1 MKKFLIALFTFLLVF
16 LMCPQSVLAAEQKTY
31 DNLADLSTDSD
42 KKDYFVW
49 HDKTDDHIYILFYS
63 NVFNLSNTWE
73 GDDHMYDYYGIGFIT
88 DDLINFTKTEAVWDK
103 YNTTYKN
110 DKTNIE
116 FIYSTKEIKNTSTDT
131 VFLTAGYQSSYK
143 PSDNDTKDD
152 TEEDNS
158 GLLSN
163 LWGTVKDIFKSIGEG
178 VSNILNGISNL
189 WLNLKTALSGWF
201 NDVIENIKNIPSA
214 LADWFDKIIDH
225 IKNIPS
231 LLSDLW
237 DTVKGI
243 PDLIISGLKSLI
255 LPDKEYFSNKKLQ
268 IENSFS
274 SLLGFDVSSVS
285 EMFNSSNVV
294 STDLS
299 AEEVNYNIHGIGA
312 VKVKGFDNSFLIGG
326 INKFKPFIRGFVVL
340 MLVFFNFNNLLNLIG
355 QSSLTSAAG
364 MASQSSNSKGGK
376 NGA

>member
-16 LMCPQSVLAAEQKTY
+16 LMCPQTVLASSQKTY
-31 DNLADLSTDSD
+31 DNLADLSTDTD

-63 NVFNLSNTWE
+63 NVFNISNDYH
-73 GDDHMYDYYGIGFIT
+73 GDNHMYDYYGIGFIT

-103 YNTTYKN
+103 YNNTYHT
-110 DKTNIE
+110 DSSNIE
-116 FIYSTKEIKNTSTDT
+116 FIYSTKDIKNSSTDKT
-131 VFLTAGYQSSYK
+131 FLIAGYQSSYK
-143 PSDNDTKDD
+143 PSDNNKKDD

-214 LADWFDKIIDH
+214 LADWFNKIIDH

-237 DTVKGI
+237 DTIKGI

-255 LPDKEYFSNKKLQ
+255 LPDKDYFSNKKLQ

-274 SLLGFDVSSVS
+274 RLLGFDVSSVS
-285 EMFNSSNVV
+285 EFFDSSNVV
-294 STDLS
+294 STNLEAKEHDYS
-299 AEEVNYNIHGIGA
+299 IHGVGT
-312 VKVKGFDNSFLIGG
+312 VKLKAFDNKFLIEGV
-326 INKFKPFIRGFVVL
+326 NKFKPFIRGFVVL
-340 MLVFFNFNNLLNLIG
+340 MLVFFHLNNILNLIG
-355 QSSLTSAAG
+355 QASLTSAAG
-364 MASQSSNSKGGK
+364 TLSQSSNSKGGK
-376 NGA
+376 KGS

>member
-1 MKKFLIALFTFLLVF
+1 MKKILIALFTFLLVF
-16 LMCPQSVLAAEQKTY
+16 MMCPQTVLASEQKTY
-31 DNLADLSTDSD
+31 DNLADLSTDND

-49 HDKTDDHIYILFYS
+49 HDKTDDHIYILFWS
-63 NVFNLSNTWE
+63 NVFNISNTWE
-73 GDDHMYDYYGIGFIT
+73 GDDRMYDYYGIGFIT

-103 YNTTYKN
+103 YNNTYHT
-110 DKTNIE
+110 DSSNIE
-116 FIYSTKEIKNTSTDT
+116 FIYSTKEIKNSSTDKT
-131 VFLTAGYQSSYK
+131 FLTAGYQSSYK
-143 PSDNDTKDD
+143 PSDNDKKDD
-152 TEEDNS
+152 TEEDN

-163 LWGTVKDIFKSIGEG
+163 LWNTVKDIFKIIGEG
-178 VSNILNGISNL
+178 FANLLNSISNL
-189 WLNLKTALSGWF
+189 WLNLKTAFSGWF
-201 NDVIENIKNIPSA
+201 NDVVENIKNIPSA
-214 LADWFDKIIDH
+214 LADWFNKIIDH

-237 DTVKGI
+237 NTIKGI
-243 PDLIISGLKSLI
+243 PDLILSGLRTLI
-255 LPDKEYFSNKKLQ
+255 LPDQDYFINKKTQ

-274 SLLGFDVSSVS
+274 NLLGFEVSSVS

-312 VKVKGFDNSFLIGG
+312 VKVKGFDNSFLVGG

-355 QSSLTSAAG
+355 QSSLTSVAG
-364 MASQSSNSKGGK
+364 MASQSSNCKGGK